1 MRARIL
7 DFVQTLRARGGVD
20 VSVAE
25 SLDALVAVAAVGVER
40 EAMREALA
48 AALVKHEADRP
59 AFDRLFDEAFPLAA
73 GAEEGRR
80 RRRGR
85 GAGGG
90 TVPAGTGRGAGE
102 DGRSRARD
110 ERAERAEHTE
120 RTGRRDM
127 WSARGEV
134 PGAADAAP
142 RAGRAAR
149 ARRLLALPFHE
160 FTSRDVEEARELV
173 RALSARL
180 RGRLVR
186 RERRARRGRVDFRR
200 TIRHSMSSGGVPVRP
215 RFRARRP
222 GRPDLV
228 ALCDLS
234 GSVAAASE
242 LLLGLIAPAADC
254 FRRVHLFAYVDR
266 LCPVSIEHGHVA
278 PGGPLDLHAR
288 SDFGRVLAELWE
300 GRRAILTGSA
310 LLLVLGDARN
320 NRLPPRADLL
330 RAVAGRVQRIVWLVP
345 EPRARWDSGDSV
357 LRLYAPACE
366 AVVECI
372 DLGAMVRAVRETLQM
387 PARGRVALPLG
398 HP

>member
-7 DFVQTLRARGGVD
+7 DFVQTLRVRGGVE

-59 AFDRLFDEAFPLAA
+59 AFDRLFDEAFPLV
-73 GAEEGRR
+73 GGDEEGRR
-80 RRRGR
+80 RRRAR

-90 TVPAGTGRGAGE
+90 AVPTGAGRGAG
-102 DGRSRARD
+102 DGGRARLRD
-110 ERAERAEHTE
+110 EREERGERATHGD
-120 RTGRRDM
+120 GRET
-127 WSARGEV
+127 S
-134 PGAADAAP
+134 PGALLRHA
-142 RAGRAAR
+142 REVSGRESRAAR
-149 ARRLLALPFHE
+149 ARRLLALPFRE
-160 FTSRDVEEARELV
+160 LTSRDVEEARELV
-173 RALSARL
+173 RELGGRL
-180 RGRLVR
+180 RGRLAR
-186 RERRARRGRVDFRR
+186 RVRRARRGRLDFRR
-200 TIRHSMSSGGVPVRP
+200 TIRRSMSTAGVPIQP
-215 RFRARRP
+215 GFRARRP

-242 LLLGLIAPAADC
+242 LLLGLIAPAADH

-300 GRRAILTGSA
+300 GRAILTGPT

-345 EPRARWDSGDSV
+345 EPRARWDTGDSV

-366 AVVECI
+366 AVVECV
-372 DLGAMVRAVRETLQM
+372 DLGAMVRAVRETLQV
-387 PARGRVALPLG
+387 PARGRVALPL
-398 HP
+398 

>member
-59 AFDRLFDEAFPLAA
+59 AFDRLFDEAFPLA
-73 GAEEGRR
+73 
-80 RRRGR
+80 
-85 GAGGG
+85 GG
-90 TVPAGTGRGAGE
+90 
-102 DGRSRARD
+102 
-110 ERAERAEHTE
+110 
-120 RTGRRDM
+120 
-127 WSARGEV
+127 
-134 PGAADAAP
+134 
-142 RAGRAAR
+142 
-149 ARRLLALPFHE
+149 
-160 FTSRDVEEARELV
+160 VEEARELV

-254 FRRVHLFAYVDR
+254 FRRVHLFA
-266 LCPVSIEHGHVA
+266 
-278 PGGPLDLHAR
+278 
-288 SDFGRVLAELWE
+288 
-300 GRRAILTGSA
+300 
-310 LLLVLGDARN
+310 
-320 NRLPPRADLL
+320 
-330 RAVAGRVQRIVWLVP
+330 
-345 EPRARWDSGDSV
+345 
-357 LRLYAPACE
+357 
-366 AVVECI
+366 
-372 DLGAMVRAVRETLQM
+372 
-387 PARGRVALPLG
+387 
-398 HP
+398 

>member
-7 DFVQTLRARGGVD
+7 DFVQTLRARGGVE

-40 EAMREALA
+40 EPMREALA

-59 AFDRLFDEAFPLAA
+59 AFDRLFDQAFPLVG

-80 RRRGR
+80 RRRAR

-90 TVPAGTGRGAGE
+90 AVPTGAGRGAG
-102 DGRSRARD
+102 DGGRSRLRD
-110 ERAERAEHTE
+110 EREERGERATHGH
-120 RTGRRDM
+120 GREA
-127 WSARGEV
+127 S
-134 PGAADAAP
+134 PGAEARHAG
-142 RAGRAAR
+142 RVGRAAR
-149 ARRLLALPFHE
+149 ARRLLALPFRE

-173 RALSARL
+173 RELGARL
-180 RGRLVR
+180 RGRLAR
-186 RERRARRGRVDFRR
+186 RERQARRGRVDFRR

-242 LLLGLIAPAADC
+242 LLLGLIAPAADH

-288 SDFGRVLAELWE
+288 SDFGRVLVELWE
-300 GRRAILTGSA
+300 RQRARLTRSA

-330 RAVAGRVQRIVWLVP
+330 RAIADRVQRIVWLVP
-345 EPRARWDSGDSV
+345 EPRARWDTGDSV
-357 LRLYAPACE
+357 LGMYAPVCE
-366 AVVECI
+366 AVVECV
-372 DLGAMVRAVRETLQM
+372 DVGALVRAVRQ
-387 PARGRVALPLG
+387 AL
-398 HP
+398 

>member
-7 DFVQTLRARGGVD
+7 DFVQTLRARGGVE

-59 AFDRLFDEAFPLAA
+59 VFDQLFDEAFPLVG

-80 RRRGR
+80 RRRAR

-90 TVPAGTGRGAGE
+90 RVPTGAGRGAG
-102 DGRSRARD
+102 DGGRSRLRD
-110 ERAERAEHTE
+110 EREERRERATH
-120 RTGRRDM
+120 GH
-127 WSARGEV
+127 AREAS
-134 PGAADAAP
+134 PGAAARQA
-142 RAGRAAR
+142 REVSGRESRAAR
-149 ARRLLALPFHE
+149 ARRLLALPFRE
-160 FTSRDVEEARELV
+160 LTSRDVEEARELV
-173 RALSARL
+173 RELGRRL
-180 RGRLVR
+180 RGRLAR
-186 RERRARRGRVDFRR
+186 RERRARRGRLDFRR
-200 TIRHSMSSGGVPVRP
+200 TIRRSMSTAGVPIRP
-215 RFRARRP
+215 GFRARRP

-242 LLLGLIAPAADC
+242 LLLGLIAPAADH

-288 SDFGRVLAELWE
+288 SDFGRVLVEVWE
-300 GRRAILTGSA
+300 GHRARLTRST

-330 RAVAGRVQRIVWLVP
+330 RAIADRVQRIVWLVP
-345 EPRARWDSGDSV
+345 EPRARWDTGDSV

-366 AVVECI
+366 AVVECV
-372 DLGAMVRAVRETLQM
+372 DLGALVRAVRQ
-387 PARGRVALPLG
+387 AL
-398 HP
+398 

>member
-1 MRARIL
+1 MRTRIL
-7 DFVQTLRARGGVD
+7 DFVQTLRARGGVE

-25 SLDALVAVAAVGVER
+25 SLDAFVAVAAVGVER
-40 EAMREALA
+40 EPMREALA

-59 AFDRLFDEAFPLAA
+59 AFDRLFDEAFPLAG

-80 RRRGR
+80 RRRG
-85 GAGGG
+85 AGGG
-90 TVPAGTGRGAGE
+90 AVPTGAGRGAGE
-102 DGRSRARD
+102 GPRARA
-110 ERAERAEHTE
+110 RAEKEE
-120 RTGRRDM
+120 RGEQGRREAAATGRAAAGVAD
-127 WSARGEV
+127 SARRES
-134 PGAADAAP
+134 
-142 RAGRAAR
+142 RAAR
-149 ARRLLALPFHE
+149 ARRLLALPFRE
-160 FTSRDVEEARELV
+160 FTSRDVEEAREVV
-173 RALSARL
+173 RELGARL
-180 RGRLVR
+180 RGRLAR
-186 RERRARRGRVDFRR
+186 RERQARRGRVDFRR

-242 LLLGLIAPAADC
+242 LLLGLIAPAADH

-288 SDFGRVLAELWE
+288 SDLGRVLVELWD
-300 GRRAILTGSA
+300 GQRARLTRST

-330 RAVAGRVQRIVWLVP
+330 RAIADRVQRIVWLVP
-345 EPRARWDSGDSV
+345 EPRARWDTGDSV
-357 LRLYAPACE
+357 LGMYASVCE
-366 AVVECI
+366 AVVECG
-372 DLGAMVRAVRETLQM
+372 DLGALVRAVRQ
-387 PARGRVALPLG
+387 AL
-398 HP
+398 

>member
-7 DFVQTLRARGGVD
+7 DFVQTLRARGGVE

-40 EAMREALA
+40 EPMREALA

-59 AFDRLFDEAFPLAA
+59 AFDRLFDEAFPLVG

-80 RRRGR
+80 RRRG
-85 GAGGG
+85 AGGG
-90 TVPAGTGRGAGE
+90 TVPTGAGRGVGE
-102 DGRSRARD
+102 GSRARARD
-110 ERAERAEHTE
+110 EKEERGEQ
-120 RTGRRDM
+120 GRRDAAATRREASGATD
-127 WSARGEV
+127 SARRES
-134 PGAADAAP
+134 
-142 RAGRAAR
+142 RAAR
-149 ARRLLALPFHE
+149 ARRLLALPFRE

-173 RALSARL
+173 RDLGARL
-180 RGRLVR
+180 RGRLAR
-186 RERRARRGRVDFRR
+186 RERQARRGRVDFRR

-242 LLLGLIAPAADC
+242 LLLGLIAPAADH

-288 SDFGRVLAELWE
+288 SDFGRVLVELWE
-300 GRRAILTGSA
+300 RQRARLTRSA

-330 RAVAGRVQRIVWLVP
+330 RAIADRVQRIVWLVP
-345 EPRARWDSGDSV
+345 EPRARWDTGDSV
-357 LRLYAPACE
+357 LGMYAPACE
-366 AVVECI
+366 AVVECV
-372 DLGAMVRAVRETLQM
+372 DLGAMVRVVRETL
-387 PARGRVALPLG
+387 
-398 HP
+398 

>member
-7 DFVQTLRARGGVD
+7 DFVQTLRARGGVE

-25 SLDALVAVAAVGVER
+25 SLDAVVAVAAVGVER
-40 EAMREALA
+40 EPMREALA

-59 AFDRLFDEAFPLAA
+59 AFDRLFDQAFPLVG

-80 RRRGR
+80 RRRAR

-90 TVPAGTGRGAGE
+90 ALPTGAGRGGR
-102 DGRSRARD
+102 DGGRSRLRD
-110 ERAERAEHTE
+110 EREERGERATHGH
-120 RTGRRDM
+120 GREA
-127 WSARGEV
+127 SPGAEARHAGEV
-134 PGAADAAP
+134 
-142 RAGRAAR
+142 GRAAR
-149 ARRLLALPFHE
+149 ARRLLALPFRE

-173 RALSARL
+173 RELGARL
-180 RGRLVR
+180 RGRLAR
-186 RERRARRGRVDFRR
+186 RERQARRGRVDFRR

-242 LLLGLIAPAADC
+242 LLLGLIAPAADH
-254 FRRVHLFAYVDR
+254 FRRAHLFAYVDR

-288 SDFGRVLAELWE
+288 SDFGRVLVELWE
-300 GRRAILTGSA
+300 RQRARLTRST

-330 RAVAGRVQRIVWLVP
+330 RAIADRVQRIVWLVP
-345 EPRARWDSGDSV
+345 EPRARWDTGDSV
-357 LRLYAPACE
+357 LGMYAPACE
-366 AVVECI
+366 AVVECV
-372 DLGAMVRAVRETLQM
+372 DLGALVRAVRQ
-387 PARGRVALPLG
+387 AL
-398 HP
+398 

>member
-7 DFVQTLRARGGVD
+7 DFVHTLRARGGVE

-40 EAMREALA
+40 EPVREALA
-48 AALVKHEADRP
+48 AAGVKHEADRP
-59 AFDRLFDEAFPLAA
+59 AFDRLSDQAFPRVG

-80 RRRGR
+80 RRRAR

-90 TVPAGTGRGAGE
+90 AVPTGAGRGGR
-102 DGRSRARD
+102 DGGRSRLRD
-110 ERAERAEHTE
+110 EREERGERATHGH
-120 RTGRRDM
+120 GREA
-127 WSARGEV
+127 SPGAEARHAGEV
-134 PGAADAAP
+134 
-142 RAGRAAR
+142 GRAAR
-149 ARRLLALPFHE
+149 ARRLLALPFRE

-173 RALSARL
+173 RELGARL
-180 RGRLVR
+180 RGRLAR
-186 RERRARRGRVDFRR
+186 RERQARRGRVDFRR
-200 TIRHSMSSGGVPVRP
+200 TLRHSMSSGGVPVRP

-242 LLLGLIAPAADC
+242 LLLGLIAPAADH
-254 FRRVHLFAYVDR
+254 FRRVHLFAYVDHP
-266 LCPVSIEHGHVA
+266 CPVSIERGHVA

-288 SDFGRVLAELWE
+288 SDFGRVLVEVWE
-300 GRRAILTGSA
+300 GHRARLTRST

-330 RAVAGRVQRIVWLVP
+330 RAIADRVQRIVWLVP
-345 EPRARWDSGDSV
+345 EPRARWDTGDSV
-357 LRLYAPACE
+357 LGMYAPACE
-366 AVVECI
+366 AVVECV
-372 DLGAMVRAVRETLQM
+372 DLGALVRAVRQ
-387 PARGRVALPLG
+387 AL
-398 HP
+398 

>member
-7 DFVQTLRARGGVD
+7 DFVQTLRVRGGVE

-59 AFDRLFDEAFPLAA
+59 AFDRLFDEAFPLV
-73 GAEEGRR
+73 GGDEEGRR
-80 RRRGR
+80 RRRAR

-90 TVPAGTGRGAGE
+90 AVPTGAGRGAG
-102 DGRSRARD
+102 DGGRSRLRD
-110 ERAERAEHTE
+110 EREERAERATHGH
-120 RTGRRDM
+120 GREA
-127 WSARGEV
+127 SPGAEAQHAGEV
-134 PGAADAAP
+134 SG
-142 RAGRAAR
+142 RESRAAR
-149 ARRLLALPFHE
+149 ARRLLALPFRE

-173 RALSARL
+173 RELGAHL
-180 RGRLVR
+180 RGRLAR
-186 RERRARRGRVDFRR
+186 RERQARRGRVDFRR

-234 GSVAAASE
+234 GSVAAARE
-242 LLLGLIAPAADC
+242 LLLGLIAPAADH

-266 LCPVSIEHGHVA
+266 LCPVSIERGHVA

-288 SDFGRVLAELWE
+288 SDFGRVLEELFAE
-300 GRRAILTGSA
+300 RALLTRTT

-320 NRLPPRADLL
+320 NRLPPRAPRL
-330 RAVAGRVQRIVWLVP
+330 RAIRDRVARIVWLVP
-345 EPRARWDSGDSV
+345 EPRARWDTGDSV
-357 LRLYAPACE
+357 LGLYRPACA
-366 AVVECI
+366 AVLECT
-372 DLGAMVRAVRETLQM
+372 DLAALVRAVRQVL
-387 PARGRVALPLG
+387 
-398 HP
+398 

>member
-7 DFVQTLRARGGVD
+7 DFVQTLRARGGVE

-25 SLDALVAVAAVGVER
+25 SLDALVAVAAGGVER
-40 EAMREALA
+40 EPRREALA

-59 AFDRLFDEAFPLAA
+59 AFDRLFDEAFPLVG
-73 GAEEGRR
+73 GAEEGQRR
-80 RRRGR
+80 RR

-90 TVPAGTGRGAGE
+90 AVPTGAGRGVGE
-102 DGRSRARD
+102 GSRAHAR
-110 ERAERAEHTE
+110 EEKEKRGEQ
-120 RTGRRDM
+120 GRRDAAAARREAPGAPD
-127 WSARGEV
+127 SARRES
-134 PGAADAAP
+134 
-142 RAGRAAR
+142 RAAR
-149 ARRLLALPFHE
+149 ARRLLALPFRE

-173 RALSARL
+173 RELGARL
-180 RGRLVR
+180 RGRLAR
-186 RERRARRGRVDFRR
+186 RERQARRGRVDFRR

-242 LLLGLIAPAADC
+242 LLLGLIAPAADH

-288 SDFGRVLAELWE
+288 SDFGRVLVELWE
-300 GRRAILTGSA
+300 RQRARLTRST

-330 RAVAGRVQRIVWLVP
+330 RAIADRVQRIVWLVP
-345 EPRARWDSGDSV
+345 EPRARWDTGDSV

-366 AVVECI
+366 AVVECV
-372 DLGAMVRAVRETLQM
+372 DLGALVRAVRQ
-387 PARGRVALPLG
+387 AL
-398 HP
+398 

>member
-7 DFVQTLRARGGVD
+7 DFVQTLRARGGVE

-40 EAMREALA
+40 EPMREALA

-59 AFDRLFDEAFPLAA
+59 AFDRLFDQAFPLVG

-80 RRRGR
+80 RRAR

-90 TVPAGTGRGAGE
+90 AVPTGAGRGAR
-102 DGRSRARD
+102 DAGRSRLRD
-110 ERAERAEHTE
+110 EREERGERATHGH
-120 RTGRRDM
+120 GREA
-127 WSARGEV
+127 SPGAEARHAGEV
-134 PGAADAAP
+134 SG
-142 RAGRAAR
+142 REGRAAR
-149 ARRLLALPFHE
+149 ARRLLALPFRE

-173 RALSARL
+173 RELGARL
-180 RGRLVR
+180 RGRLAR
-186 RERRARRGRVDFRR
+186 RERQARRGRVDFRR

-215 RFRARRP
+215 RFRARRR

-242 LLLGLIAPAADC
+242 LLLGLIAPAADH

-288 SDFGRVLAELWE
+288 SDFGRVLVELWE
-300 GRRAILTGSA
+300 RQRTRLTRST

-330 RAVAGRVQRIVWLVP
+330 RAIADRVQRIVWLVP
-345 EPRARWDSGDSV
+345 EPRARWDTGDSV
-357 LRLYAPACE
+357 LRMYAPACE
-366 AVVECI
+366 AVVECV
-372 DLGAMVRAVRETLQM
+372 DLGAMVRVVRERL
-387 PARGRVALPLG
+387 
-398 HP
+398 

>member
-7 DFVQTLRARGGVD
+7 DFVQTLRARGGVE

-40 EAMREALA
+40 EPMREALA

-59 AFDRLFDEAFPLAA
+59 AFDRLFDEAFPLVG

-80 RRRGR
+80 RRRAR

-90 TVPAGTGRGAGE
+90 AVPTGAGRGAG
-102 DGRSRARD
+102 DGGRSRLRD
-110 ERAERAEHTE
+110 EREERAEWATHGH
-120 RTGRRDM
+120 GREA
-127 WSARGEV
+127 SPGAEARHAGEV
-134 PGAADAAP
+134 SG
-142 RAGRAAR
+142 RESRAAR
-149 ARRLLALPFHE
+149 ARRLLALPFRE

-173 RALSARL
+173 RELGARL
-180 RGRLVR
+180 RGRLAR
-186 RERRARRGRVDFRR
+186 RERQARRGRVDFRR

-242 LLLGLIAPAADC
+242 LLLGLIAPAADH

-288 SDFGRVLAELWE
+288 SDFGRVLVELWE
-300 GRRAILTGSA
+300 RQRARLTRST

-330 RAVAGRVQRIVWLVP
+330 RAIADRVQRIVWLVP
-345 EPRARWDSGDSV
+345 EPRARWDTGDSV
-357 LRLYAPACE
+357 LGMYAPACE
-366 AVVECI
+366 SGRAGAGGAAGVVSEDARPERC
-372 DLGAMVRAVRETLQM
+372 LAPPPPLVS
-387 PARGRVALPLG
+387 PA
-398 HP
+398 